1 MTPIP
6 SWWMLL
12 SAIALFIGG
21 ITASSSNNNWNTLYA
36 YVDGRIYIHLK
47 NNDLLAL
54 NFSIAGFSGSS
65 NGLSVTDIDL
75 TNNQQVETLPS
86 PPENATLFLFNEEL
100 YGLIGVKTNS
110 KLDVCGEG
118 IIQLLKFDSTQKMW
132 SQVHANLNFNNI
144 NDASYYQHATVLT
157 TPTDTDTVYLY
168 GGICDSQ
175 HGIVSNRLLS
185 FNMSSYEFV
194 NITTSTKPEAFYGA
208 GNLLAPN
215 PQTQLVIGGQSNQGW
230 LNMYQLATWDFSSG
244 WSFKQI
250 NKDGNDPTM
259 NSRTF
264 PLILPIFSQLSN
276 NTIEAVSNFLSIQEV
291 LLIGGDLLGE
301 ESTPQYAKLS
311 TSSNDWSWNTTF
323 NVTWD
328 YSEILGA
335 ATIFNTLVIIN
346 STSEGNSKRDGSGSS
361 YSVSLYDTNTFASV
375 TSVKSNTV
383 NALEKTQ
390 QAASSFK
397 HSVSKKAILGTVIP
411 LVVIAIVVAAVI
423 LYTRRRKRQQQQDE
437 LNALDYQ
444 IGNYF
449 DRESM
454 VSNKNSTRH
463 NLLPTDYTSSKV
475 MDLNNDSSSTLEDQA
490 SFDSWIRKRQ
500 EFDQTRLKTRNS
512 YMASNETLFNN
523 NMNRSSTS
531 EEDYV
536 VVDDESREEDDEK
549 NDISM
554 QQIHSNNYNYTS
566 LNTIHSNNTSNASNT
581 NHANNGTNTTAS
593 HGATITNS
601 NGSINSYTLMNRSVS
616 RLKKSFSFNS
626 APGSP
631 TSGEYGLLKKK
642 RSTGLLRK
650 SSEQSF
656 VSENSPEMAVK
667 ERSDMIAEETDHE
680 SIDDQDMD
688 VQVLVSSKRR
698 SVLKVMNPD
707 MGETSLDQTPEDNE
721 DDNTEI
727 DLSSRYDETVEIRQR
742 VPSGGKTE
750 DD

>member
-375 TSVKSNTV
+375 TSVKSNT
-383 NALEKTQ
+383 TQ

-423 LYTRRRKRQQQQDE
+423 FYTRRRKRQQQQDE

-531 EEDYV
+531 EEDY
-536 VVDDESREEDDEK
+536 
-549 NDISM
+549 
-554 QQIHSNNYNYTS
+554 
-566 LNTIHSNNTSNASNT
+566 
-581 NHANNGTNTTAS
+581 HATDTH